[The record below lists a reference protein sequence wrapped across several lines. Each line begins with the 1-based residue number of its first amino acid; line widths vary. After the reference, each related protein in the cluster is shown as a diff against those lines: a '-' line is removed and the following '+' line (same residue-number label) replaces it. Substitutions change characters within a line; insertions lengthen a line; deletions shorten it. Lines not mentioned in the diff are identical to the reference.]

1 MKIDRHA
8 KVAIKY
14 LNPCAIIKIE
24 EFNLIWKLNTT
35 ASLFDLISLNIL
47 KSLVVFSFDV
57 SLFLHDILFF
67 ILLTNNW
74 IFVIKQQVSNDSKM
88 QIIQMEH
95 ILEKKST
102 LQRKSPVKRGP
113 ITSLYS
119 PKPKYPPKYVPFL
132 TKHNTTHSTLTTIC
146 TLHIII
152 LITTNKVT
160 LNKRNTQI
168 NHETAACNSKS
179 AMHISSIEELSF

>member
-47 KSLVVFSFDV
+47 KSLVVLSFDV

-95 ILEKKST
+95 IFGKEINIAKKKP
-102 LQRKSPVKRGP
+102 RKERAHYKP
-113 ITSLYS
+113 LL
-119 PKPKYPPKYVPFL
+119 PKAQVP
-132 TKHNTTHSTLTTIC
+132 TKICPFPHKTQHNTQHTH
-146 TLHIII
+146 HNMYFAHNN
-152 LITTNKVT
+152 TNNYKQSH
-160 LNKRNTQI
+160 TQQKKHT
-168 NHETAACNSKS
+168 N
-179 AMHISSIEELSF
+179 

>member
-119 PKPKYPPKYVPFL
+119 PKPKNTFL
-132 TKHNTTHSTLTTIC
+132 RK
-146 TLHIII
+146 HIIS
-152 LITTNKVT
+152 TKSHSQ
-160 LNKRNTQI
+160 NTQI
-168 NHETAACNSKS
+168 NHEIAACEFQIRNARSLILNFRRKKKS
-179 AMHISSIEELSF
+179 LPNQNPHGPLKHYLTLVALR